1 MIPQRSLPPLRGPL
15 CWGLALTLAAAEP
28 SVPVFQIPADLP
40 TLATRSQSLG
50 PLQDPT
56 LDESS
61 GLALSLQNPGLYW
74 THNDSGGK
82 PILYAIDE
90 QGRTVATLH
99 IDGARNID
107 WEDLASGPNDQGQPT
122 LFIADIG
129 DNLRRRTRVQ
139 VYEVPE
145 PKLPPPASPRAIALS
160 VKPSRTWQLRY
171 PAEAADAESLVVHPK
186 TGQLH
191 LITKS
196 LIGQSTVYAFP
207 ATASETTG
215 ITELRAIAQ
224 LTFPPL
230 PTSDKRSPFNVMT
243 TGASLSPDGRRLVIS
258 TYCSL
263 YEWPVA
269 PSGLSAATFET
280 PPLRLP
286 PPDLRQLEAVCY
298 GPDSQ
303 TLLLT
308 SEQVPAA
315 FIKLTRPTT
324 R

>member
-1 MIPQRSLPPLRGPL
+1 MIPPTSFPFLRWPLF
-15 CWGLALTLAAAEP
+15 WSLALASATAEP
-28 SVPVFQIPADLP
+28 SIPVFQIPADLP
-40 TLATRSQSLG
+40 TLATQSQSLG
-50 PLQDPT
+50 PLQDT
-56 LDESS
+56 TIDESS

-129 DNLRRRTRVQ
+129 DNLRRRDLVQ

-145 PKLPPPASPRAIALS
+145 PKLPRTTSPESIALS
-160 VKPSRTWQLRY
+160 AKPSRIWQLRY
-171 PAEAADAESLVVHPK
+171 PNEAADAESLVVHPK
-186 TGQLH
+186 TGLLH

-207 ATASETTG
+207 ATASATTG

-243 TGASLSPDGRRLVIS
+243 TGASFSPDGRHLVIS

-263 YEWPVA
+263 YEWAVA
-269 PSGLSAATFET
+269 THGLSAATFEK
-280 PPLRLP
+280 PPRRLQP
-286 PPDLRQLEAVCY
+286 PNLRQLEAICY
-298 GPDSQ
+298 GPDSN

-315 FIKLTRPTT
+315 FIKLTRPT